1 MFIVLALVVVDGL
14 TVTVIIVFA
23 LTVVIFIIILDAT
36 ELGTEGGLNHDR
48 ARQDNLRAPRR
59 VKVQLALLVGEE
71 ILNRELAAGVMR
83 VEARVCNPYPWS
95 LRSCHALQH
104 LVELAPQR

>member
-1 MFIVLALVVVDGL
+1 VEVGGEERFLVF
-14 TVTVIIVFA
+14 IVFA
-23 LTVVIFIIILDAT
+23 AFTVVIFTIILDAT
-36 ELGTEGGLNHDR
+36 ELWPEGALNHGR

-71 ILNRELAAGVMR
+71 ILNRER
-83 VEARVCNPYPWS
+83 WS
-95 LRSCHALQH
+95 LRSCYALQH